1 MGSRIRSRPDGATAS
16 RGGLA
21 GRRMVRLVPGAAV
34 DLPGRG
40 ECHINV
46 AEAGRSQAMT
56 EQPRPDDTTA
66 MADAAIHDDEIVDGD
81 AATHLE
87 ALVFSTV
94 LPEPPKAGAEGLPI
108 ELVGQHLRLSGTV
121 IIGFHRR
128 LSDFVNNHEGLI
140 ELRDVTVLRRN
151 GVPTKVTSP
160 SIWVSPDEVTLIG
173 QATDV
178 DAREMAGRDF
188 LQKRAFQL
196 IVVTPGHT
204 LTGEVHLNLEA
215 VLSAFIES
223 PSPVWIPMTDVRS
236 RSLADRRVISRYGF
250 ALVNRRHIVAAT
262 ELQPGMVRGRGV
274 L

>member
-1 MGSRIRSRPDGATAS
+1 
-16 RGGLA
+16 
-21 GRRMVRLVPGAAV
+21 
-34 DLPGRG
+34 
-40 ECHINV
+40 
-46 AEAGRSQAMT
+46 MT
-56 EQPRPDDTTA
+56 EQPHADGDRA
-66 MADAAIHDDEIVDGD
+66 FADAPAPGRGANASDRDDDIVDGD

-87 ALVFSTV
+87 ALGFDAVAPAPPTV
-94 LPEPPKAGAEGLPI
+94 GAEGIPI

-128 LSDFVNNHEGLI
+128 LSDFVNNHVGLI
-140 ELRDVTVLRRN
+140 QLRDVTVLRRN
-151 GVPTKVTSP
+151 GDPTKVTSP

-178 DAREMAGRDF
+178 DEPKTAGLDF
-188 LQKRAFQL
+188 VQKRTFLL

-204 LTGEVHLNLEA
+204 LTGEVHLNPEA
-215 VLSAFIES
+215 ILSAFIES
-223 PSPVWIPMTDVRS
+223 PSPVWIPMTDVRT

-250 ALVNRRHIVAAT
+250 ALLNRRHIVAAT

>member
-1 MGSRIRSRPDGATAS
+1 MSELPPASSERIFGD
-16 RGGLA
+16 
-21 GRRMVRLVPGAAV
+21 AV
-34 DLPGRG
+34 APEQRADLL
-40 ECHINV
+40 E
-46 AEAGRSQAMT
+46 
-56 EQPRPDDTTA
+56 
-66 MADAAIHDDEIVDGD
+66 HDDEAVTGD
-81 AATHLE
+81 AATYLE
-87 ALVFSTV
+87 ALVV
-94 LPEPPKAGAEGLPI
+94 EAVAPLPPTAGSEGLPL

-151 GVPTKVTSP
+151 GDPTRVNSP
-160 SIWVSPDEVTLIG
+160 SIWVNPEEVTLIG
-173 QATDV
+173 QVVDV
-178 DAREMAGRDF
+178 EEREDAGRDF
-188 LQKRAFQL
+188 LQKKAFQL

-204 LTGEVHLNLEA
+204 LTGEVHLNPDG

-223 PSPVWIPMTDVRS
+223 PSPMWIPMTDVRT

>member
-1 MGSRIRSRPDGATAS
+1 MTDQPLTSA
-16 RGGLA
+16 
-21 GRRMVRLVPGAAV
+21 
-34 DLPGRG
+34 
-40 ECHINV
+40 
-46 AEAGRSQAMT
+46 SQAFV
-56 EQPRPDDTTA
+56 
-66 MADAAIHDDEIVDGD
+66 DAADVDDQIVDGD

-87 ALVFSTV
+87 ALVLGAV
-94 LPEPPKAGAEGLPI
+94 AVGPPPAGAEGLPI

-140 ELRDVTVLRRN
+140 SLRDVTVLRRN
-151 GVPTKVTSP
+151 GDPTKVTSP
-160 SIWVSPDEVTLIG
+160 NLWVSPEEVTLIG

-178 DAREMAGRDF
+178 DERETAGVEF
-188 LQKRAFQL
+188 MQKRAFQL

-204 LTGEVHLNLEA
+204 LTGEVHLNREA
-215 VLSAFIES
+215 VLASFIES
-223 PSPVWIPMTDVRS
+223 PSPMWIPMTDVRT

-262 ELQPGMVRGRGV
+262 ELQPGMVRGRNV